1 MMVEQPKKI
10 NIAFNGFGRIGRN
23 LVRKLIFDERYN
35 IVAINAR
42 TTVNVRAHLFKY
54 DSVHGMFDGD
64 VSCELDTLIIDG
76 HKIPN
81 FDRRTPAKLPW
92 EELEVDLVIDS
103 TGKFTNKHDLEQH
116 IEAGAKNVIVTSP
129 AKDVD
134 ATLVYGVNE
143 TSYKVQESNIISASS
158 CTTTSLTPILK
169 VLLKNYGIK
178 HGTMTTVHS
187 FTMGQTLLDSSH
199 PDLRRARSATMSI
212 IPTTTGA
219 AKNVGVII
227 PELEG
232 KLDGLAIRVPV
243 PDVSLLDLSIE
254 LETDTTIEE
263 VIEVFEK
270 EKKLHG
276 ILCVSHEPLVSVDYI
291 GNSCSAI
298 VDVLTSMM
306 VNKRLLKLMAF
317 YDNEYGYCCRVLDM
331 LEYLAKKM
339 PQPTSSK

>member
-1 MMVEQPKKI
+1 MVEKSKKI

-23 LVRKLIFDERYN
+23 LVRKLISDERYN

-54 DSVHGMFDGD
+54 DSVHGKFDGD
-64 VSCELDTLIIDG
+64 ISCELDNLIING

-92 EELEVDLVIDS
+92 QELEVDFVIDT
-103 TGKFTNKHDLEQH
+103 TGKFKNKNDLEQH

-134 ATLVYGVNE
+134 ATLIYGVNE
-143 TSYKVQESNIISASS
+143 SSYKVQETNIISASS
-158 CTTTSLTPILK
+158 CTTTCLTPILK

-199 PDLRRARSATMSI
+199 YDLRRARAATMSI

-219 AKNVGVII
+219 AKNVGLII

-243 PDVSLLDLSIE
+243 PDVSLLDLTIE

-270 EKKLHG
+270 EKKMHG

-298 VDVLTSMM
+298 VDALSSMM
-306 VNKRLLKLMAF
+306 VNKRLLKLIAF
-317 YDNEYGYCCRVLDM
+317 YDNEYGYCCRVLDL
-331 LEYLAKKM
+331 LEYLAKKV
-339 PQPTSSK
+339 PQP

>member
-1 MMVEQPKKI
+1 MVDKPKKI

-23 LVRKLIFDERYN
+23 LVRKLISDERYN

-54 DSVHGMFDGD
+54 DSVHGKFDGD
-64 VSCELDTLIIDG
+64 ISCELDNLIING

-92 EELEVDLVIDS
+92 QELEVDFVIDT
-103 TGKFTNKHDLEQH
+103 TGKFKNKNDLEQH

-143 TSYKVQESNIISASS
+143 SSYKVQETNIISASS
-158 CTTTSLTPILK
+158 CTTTCLTPILK

-187 FTMGQTLLDSSH
+187 FTMGQSILDSSH
-199 PDLRRARSATMSI
+199 YDLRRARAATMSI

-219 AKNVGVII
+219 AKNVGLII

-243 PDVSLLDLSIE
+243 PDVSLLDLTIE

-270 EKKLHG
+270 EKKMHG

-298 VDVLTSMM
+298 VDALSSMM
-306 VNKRLLKLMAF
+306 VNKRLLKLIAF
-317 YDNEYGYCCRVLDM
+317 YDNEYGYCCRVLDL
-331 LEYLAKKM
+331 LEYLTKKL
-339 PQPTSSK
+339 PQP

>member
-1 MMVEQPKKI
+1 MVDKPKKI

-23 LVRKLIFDERYN
+23 LVRKLISDERYN

-54 DSVHGMFDGD
+54 DSVHGMFNGD
-64 VSCELDTLIIDG
+64 VSFELDNLIIDG
-76 HKIPN
+76 HTIPN
-81 FDRRTPAKLPW
+81 FSRKTPATLPW
-92 EELEVDLVIDS
+92 GELEVDFVIDS
-103 TGKFTNKHDLEQH
+103 SGKFTNKHDLEQH

-134 ATLVYGVNE
+134 ATLIYGVNE
-143 TSYKVQESNIISASS
+143 SSYKVQETNIISASS
-158 CTTTSLTPILK
+158 CTTTCLTPILK

-187 FTMGQTLLDSSH
+187 FTMGQSILDSSH
-199 PDLRRARSATMSI
+199 YDLRRARAATMSI

-219 AKNVGVII
+219 AKNVGLII

-232 KLDGLAIRVPV
+232 KLAGLAIRVPV
-243 PDVSLLDLSIE
+243 PDVSLLDLTIE

-270 EKKLHG
+270 EKKMHG
-276 ILCVSHEPLVSVDYI
+276 ILCVSHEPLVSVDYV

-298 VDVLTSMM
+298 VDALSSMM
-306 VNKRLLKLMAF
+306 VNKRLLKLIAF
-317 YDNEYGYCCRVLDM
+317 YDNEYGYCCRVLDL
-331 LEYLAKKM
+331 LEYLAKKR
-339 PQPTSSK
+339 PQP

>member
-1 MMVEQPKKI
+1 MVEKPKKI

-23 LVRKLIFDERYN
+23 LVRKLISDERYN

-64 VSCELDTLIIDG
+64 VSFELDNLIIGG
-76 HKIPN
+76 HTIPN
-81 FDRRTPAKLPW
+81 FSRKTPATLPW
-92 EELEVDLVIDS
+92 GELEVDFVIDS
-103 TGKFTNKHDLEQH
+103 SGKFTNKHDLEQH

-129 AKDVD
+129 AQDVD

-143 TSYKVQESNIISASS
+143 TSYKVQETNIISASS
-158 CTTTSLTPILK
+158 CTTTCLTPILK

-187 FTMGQTLLDSSH
+187 FTMGQALLDSSH

-219 AKNVGVII
+219 AQNVGLVI

-243 PDVSLLDLSIE
+243 PNVSLLDLTIE
-254 LETDTTIEE
+254 LETDTTIKD
-263 VIEVFEK
+263 VFEVFEK
-270 EKKLHG
+270 EKKMHG
-276 ILCVSHEPLVSVDYI
+276 ILCVSYEPLVSVDYI
-291 GNSCSAI
+291 GDSCSAI
-298 VDVLTSMM
+298 VDSLSSKM
-306 VNKRLLKLMAF
+306 VNKRLLQLIAF
-317 YDNEYGYCCRVLDM
+317 YDNEYGYCCRVLDL
-331 LEYLAKKM
+331 LEYLAKKL
-339 PQPTSSK
+339 PQPTPSK

>member
-1 MMVEQPKKI
+1 MVDKPKKI

-23 LVRKLIFDERYN
+23 LVRKLISDERYN

-54 DSVHGMFDGD
+54 DSVHGKFDGD
-64 VSCELDTLIIDG
+64 ISCELDNLIING

-92 EELEVDLVIDS
+92 QELEVDFVIDT
-103 TGKFTNKHDLEQH
+103 TGKFTNKNDLEQH

-143 TSYKVQESNIISASS
+143 SSYKVQETNIISASS
-158 CTTTSLTPILK
+158 CTTTCLTPILK

-199 PDLRRARSATMSI
+199 YDLRRARAATMSI

-219 AKNVGVII
+219 AKNVGLII

-243 PDVSLLDLSIE
+243 PDVSLLDLTIE

-263 VIEVFEK
+263 VLEVFEK
-270 EKKLHG
+270 EKKMHG
-276 ILCVSHEPLVSVDYI
+276 ILCVSHEPLVSVDYV

-298 VDVLTSMM
+298 VDALSSMM
-306 VNKRLLKLMAF
+306 VNKRLLKLIAF
-317 YDNEYGYCCRVLDM
+317 YDNEYGYCCRVLDL
-331 LEYLAKKM
+331 LEYLAKKV
-339 PQPTSSK
+339 PQP

>member
-1 MMVEQPKKI
+1 MVEKQKKI
-10 NIAFNGFGRIGRN
+10 NIAFNGFGRVGRN
-23 LVRKLIFDERYN
+23 LVRKLISDERYN

-54 DSVHGMFDGD
+54 DSVHGMFDGEI
-64 VSCELDTLIIDG
+64 SFELDNLIING
-76 HKIPN
+76 HTIPN

-92 EELEVDLVIDS
+92 QELEVDFVIDS

-143 TSYKVQESNIISASS
+143 TSYKVQETNIISASS
-158 CTTTSLTPILK
+158 CTTTCLTPILK

-178 HGTMTTVHS
+178 QGTMTTVHS
-187 FTMGQTLLDSSH
+187 FTMGQALLDSSH
-199 PDLRRARSATMSI
+199 YDLRRARAATMSI

-219 AKNVGVII
+219 AKNVGLII
-227 PELEG
+227 PELKG
-232 KLDGLAIRVPV
+232 KLDGLALRVPV
-243 PDVSLLDLSIE
+243 PDVSLLDLSVE
-254 LETDTTIEE
+254 LETDTTLEE
-263 VIEVFEK
+263 VVEVFEK
-270 EKKLHG
+270 EKKMHG
-276 ILCVSHEPLVSVDYI
+276 ILCVSHEPLVSIDYV

-298 VDVLTSMM
+298 VDVLSSMM
-306 VNKRLLKLMAF
+306 INKRLLKLIAF
-317 YDNEYGYCCRVLDM
+317 YDNEYGYCCRVLDL

-339 PQPTSSK
+339 PQPKPQ

>member
-1 MMVEQPKKI
+1 MVDKPKKI

-23 LVRKLIFDERYN
+23 LVRKLISDERYN

-54 DSVHGMFDGD
+54 DSVHGKFDGD
-64 VSCELDTLIIDG
+64 ISCELDNLIING

-92 EELEVDLVIDS
+92 QELEVDFVIDT
-103 TGKFTNKHDLEQH
+103 TGKFKNKNDLEQH

-143 TSYKVQESNIISASS
+143 SSYKVQETNIISASS
-158 CTTTSLTPILK
+158 CTTTCLTPILK

-199 PDLRRARSATMSI
+199 YDLRRARAATMSI

-219 AKNVGVII
+219 AKNVGLII

-243 PDVSLLDLSIE
+243 PDVSLLDLTIE

-270 EKKLHG
+270 EKKMHG
-276 ILCVSHEPLVSVDYI
+276 ILCVSHEPLVSVDYV

-298 VDVLTSMM
+298 VDALSSMM
-306 VNKRLLKLMAF
+306 VNKRLLKLIAF
-317 YDNEYGYCCRVLDM
+317 YDNEYGYCCRVLDL
-331 LEYLAKKM
+331 LEYLAKKV
-339 PQPTSSK
+339 PQP

>member
-1 MMVEQPKKI
+1 MVDKPKKI

-23 LVRKLIFDERYN
+23 LVRKLISDERYN

-54 DSVHGMFDGD
+54 DSVHGKFDGD
-64 VSCELDTLIIDG
+64 ISCELDNLIING

-92 EELEVDLVIDS
+92 QELEVDFVIDT
-103 TGKFTNKHDLEQH
+103 TGKFKNKNDLEQH

-143 TSYKVQESNIISASS
+143 SSYKVQETNIISASS
-158 CTTTSLTPILK
+158 CTTTCLTPILK

-199 PDLRRARSATMSI
+199 YDLRRARAATMSI

-219 AKNVGVII
+219 AKNVGLII

-243 PDVSLLDLSIE
+243 PDVSLLDLTIE

-270 EKKLHG
+270 EKKMHG

-298 VDVLTSMM
+298 VDALSSMM
-306 VNKRLLKLMAF
+306 VNKRLLKLIAF
-317 YDNEYGYCCRVLDM
+317 YDNEYGYCCRVLDL
-331 LEYLAKKM
+331 LEYLAKKV
-339 PQPTSSK
+339 PQP

>member
-1 MMVEQPKKI
+1 MVDKPKKI

-23 LVRKLIFDERYN
+23 LVRKLISDERYN

-54 DSVHGMFDGD
+54 DSVHGKFDGD
-64 VSCELDTLIIDG
+64 ISCELDNLIING

-92 EELEVDLVIDS
+92 QELEVDFVIDT
-103 TGKFTNKHDLEQH
+103 TGKFTNKNDLEQH

-143 TSYKVQESNIISASS
+143 SSYKVQETNIISASS
-158 CTTTSLTPILK
+158 CTTTCLTPILK

-199 PDLRRARSATMSI
+199 YDLRRARAATMSI

-219 AKNVGVII
+219 AKNVGLII

-232 KLDGLAIRVPV
+232 KLAGLAIRVPV
-243 PDVSLLDLSIE
+243 PDVSLLDLTIE

-270 EKKLHG
+270 EKKMHG

-298 VDVLTSMM
+298 VDALSSMM
-306 VNKRLLKLMAF
+306 VNKRLLKLIAF
-317 YDNEYGYCCRVLDM
+317 YDNEYGYCCRVLDL
-331 LEYLAKKM
+331 LEYLAKKL
-339 PQPTSSK
+339 PQP

>member
-1 MMVEQPKKI
+1 MVDKPKKI

-23 LVRKLIFDERYN
+23 LVRKLISDERYN

-54 DSVHGMFDGD
+54 DSVHGKFDGD
-64 VSCELDTLIIDG
+64 ISCELDNLIING

-92 EELEVDLVIDS
+92 QELEVDFVIDT
-103 TGKFTNKHDLEQH
+103 TGKFKNKNDLEQH

-143 TSYKVQESNIISASS
+143 SSYKVQETNIISASS
-158 CTTTSLTPILK
+158 CTTTCLTPILK

-199 PDLRRARSATMSI
+199 YDLRRARAATMSI

-219 AKNVGVII
+219 AKNVGLII

-243 PDVSLLDLSIE
+243 PDVSLLDLTIE

-263 VIEVFEK
+263 VLEVFEK
-270 EKKLHG
+270 EKKMHG
-276 ILCVSHEPLVSVDYI
+276 ILCVSHEPLVSVDYV

-298 VDVLTSMM
+298 VDALSSMM
-306 VNKRLLKLMAF
+306 VNKRLLKLIAF
-317 YDNEYGYCCRVLDM
+317 YDNEYGYCCRVLDL
-331 LEYLAKKM
+331 LEYLAKKL
-339 PQPTSSK
+339 PQP

>member
-1 MMVEQPKKI
+1 MVDKPKKI

-23 LVRKLIFDERYN
+23 LVRKLILDERYN

-54 DSVHGMFDGD
+54 DSVHGKFDGD
-64 VSCELDTLIIDG
+64 ISCELDNLIING

-92 EELEVDLVIDS
+92 QELEVDFVIDT
-103 TGKFTNKHDLEQH
+103 TGKFTNKNDLEQH

-134 ATLVYGVNE
+134 ATLIYGVNE
-143 TSYKVQESNIISASS
+143 SSYKVQETNIISASS
-158 CTTTSLTPILK
+158 CTTTCLTPILK

-199 PDLRRARSATMSI
+199 YDLRRARAATMSI

-219 AKNVGVII
+219 AKNVGLII

-243 PDVSLLDLSIE
+243 PDVSLLDLTIE

-270 EKKLHG
+270 EKKMHG

-298 VDVLTSMM
+298 VDVLSSMM
-306 VNKRLLKLMAF
+306 VNRRLLKLIAF
-317 YDNEYGYCCRVLDM
+317 YDNEYGYCCRVLDL
-331 LEYLAKKM
+331 LEYLAKKL
-339 PQPTSSK
+339 PQP

>member
-1 MMVEQPKKI
+1 MVEKTKKI
-10 NIAFNGFGRIGRN
+10 NIAFNGFGRIGRT
-23 LVRKLIFDERYN
+23 LVRKLISDERYN

-54 DSVHGMFDGD
+54 DSVHGKFDGD
-64 VSCELDTLIIDG
+64 ISCELDNLIING

-92 EELEVDLVIDS
+92 QELEVDFVIDT
-103 TGKFTNKHDLEQH
+103 TGKFKNKNDLEQH

-143 TSYKVQESNIISASS
+143 SSYKVKESNIISASS
-158 CTTTSLTPILK
+158 CTTTCLTPILK

-187 FTMGQTLLDSSH
+187 FTMGQALLDSSH
-199 PDLRRARSATMSI
+199 YDLRRARAATMSI

-219 AKNVGVII
+219 AKNVGLII

-243 PDVSLLDLSIE
+243 PDVSLLDLTIE

-270 EKKLHG
+270 EKKMHG

-298 VDVLTSMM
+298 VDVLSSMM
-306 VNKRLLKLMAF
+306 INKRLLKLIAF
-317 YDNEYGYCCRVLDM
+317 YDNEYGYCCRVLD
-331 LEYLAKKM
+331 LLAYLAKKL
-339 PQPTSSK
+339 PQP

>member
-1 MMVEQPKKI
+1 MVEQPKKI

-103 TGKFTNKHDLEQH
+103 TCKFTNKHDLEQH

-158 CTTTSLTPILK
+158 CTTTCLTPILK

-187 FTMGQTLLDSSH
+187 FTMGQALLDSSH
-199 PDLRRARSATMSI
+199 YDLRRARAATMSI
-212 IPTTTGA
+212 IPTITGA
-219 AKNVGVII
+219 AKNVGIII

-232 KLDGLAIRVPV
+232 KLDGLALRVPV
-243 PDVSLLDLSIE
+243 PDVSVLDLSVE
-254 LETDTTIEE
+254 LETDTTMDEI
-263 VIEVFEK
+263 IEVFEK
-270 EKKLHG
+270 ERKLHG

-298 VDVLTSMM
+298 VDVLSSMM
-306 VNKRLLKLMAF
+306 VNKRLLKLIAF
-317 YDNEYGYCCRVLDM
+317 YDNEYGYCCRVLD
-331 LEYLAKKM
+331 LLQYLVKKI
-339 PQPTSSK
+339 PQPKV

>member
-1 MMVEQPKKI
+1 MVEKTKKI

-23 LVRKLIFDERYN
+23 LVRKLISDERYN

-54 DSVHGMFDGD
+54 DSVHGKFDGD
-64 VSCELDTLIIDG
+64 ISCELDNLIING

-92 EELEVDLVIDS
+92 QELEVDFVIDT
-103 TGKFTNKHDLEQH
+103 TGKFKNKNDLEQH

-134 ATLVYGVNE
+134 ATLIYGVNE
-143 TSYKVQESNIISASS
+143 SSYKVQETNIISASS
-158 CTTTSLTPILK
+158 CTTTCLTPILK

-187 FTMGQTLLDSSH
+187 FTMGQSILDSSH
-199 PDLRRARSATMSI
+199 YDLRRARAATMSI

-219 AKNVGVII
+219 AKNVGLII

-243 PDVSLLDLSIE
+243 PDVSLLDLTIE

-270 EKKLHG
+270 EKKMHG

-298 VDVLTSMM
+298 VDVLSSMM
-306 VNKRLLKLMAF
+306 VNRRLLKLIAF
-317 YDNEYGYCCRVLDM
+317 YDNEYGYCCRVLDL
-331 LEYLAKKM
+331 LEYLAKKL
-339 PQPTSSK
+339 PQP